1 MAIVVMLMAPR
12 DDLVEKLSETRFVI
26 EQAAAGA
33 TAVTAAIAA
42 FFLVIPGHSR
52 KLALLPIFP
61 LAIWL
66 GSLGFGCL
74 QSWLQF
80 GTEAWQI
87 NPDWI
92 CFPSTIGRASIREKV
107 CQYGEILVV
116 A

>member
-66 GSLGFGCL
+66 GSLGFGRSEEHTSEL
-74 QSWLQF
+74 QSLMRNSYAVF
-80 GTEAWQI
+80 CLKKKKHI
-87 NPDWI
+87 NTNKQHNCI
-92 CFPSTIGRASIREKV
+92 HRRYK
-107 CQYGEILVV
+107 
-116 A
+116 